1 MQKIQKLMAEA
12 REYMSKGRDAE
23 PEGLDYYYR
32 NITSLANRF
41 QFKCNMYNAMSQDE
55 IEELLRNLR

>member
-32 NITSLANRF
+32 KISSLANSV
-41 QFKCNMYNAMSQDE
+41 QGKCNMYNVMAQDE

>member
-1 MQKIQKLMAEA
+1 MQKIQELMAEA
-12 REYMSKGRDAE
+12 REYMNKGRE

-32 NITSLANRF
+32 KITSLANSV
-41 QFKCNMYNAMSQDE
+41 QGKSNMYNVMAQDE

>member
-23 PEGLDYYYR
+23 PEGLEYYYR
-32 NITSLANRF
+32 NITSLANSV
-41 QFKCNMYNAMSQDE
+41 QGICNMYNVMAQDE